1 MDNGVLE
8 SLPGGNAFRSRFYLP
23 LPAFS
28 VFFLL
33 MIKFLK
39 KDALDNKVT
48 LFIKRT
54 FTAFVWTYWAT
65 LFGYAVFYYFTKT
78 LTPYHCLVA
87 YAPLI
92 AMEFRESRNT
102 YYGPVGFVAMR
113 FLFDTPLIISGML
126 LREVVGLRLFTPF
139 ASILDDD
146 IVQGSMPFPS
156 DVKTLVE
163 KYNVKSVINMCGE
176 YPGPQNHYKHYGVEQ
191 LRLPRVDTTVPYVE
205 QLKLGATFILKRK
218 MEEPDARIFIH
229 CKGGIARAS
238 CMTLAHYILNKS
250 VKDTKK
256 QLGIMKEKRPVVF
269 EGVVPGAV
277 AIDAPRK

>member
-1 MDNGVLE
+1 
-8 SLPGGNAFRSRFYLP
+8 
-23 LPAFS
+23 
-28 VFFLL
+28 
-33 MIKFLK
+33 
-39 KDALDNKVT
+39 
-48 LFIKRT
+48 
-54 FTAFVWTYWAT
+54 
-65 LFGYAVFYYFTKT
+65 
-78 LTPYHCLVA
+78 
-87 YAPLI
+87 
-92 AMEFRESRNT
+92 
-102 YYGPVGFVAMR
+102 
-113 FLFDTPLIISGML
+113 
-126 LREVVGLRLFTPF
+126 
-139 ASILDDD
+139 
-146 IVQGSMPFPS
+146 MPFPS

-205 QLKLGATFILKRK
+205 QLKLGAAFILKRK

-269 EGVVPGAV
+269 EGVADFHSIQTLVGSGGEKDTNASTAPVARGRTRSGSNRRSSQVETSSPPAVPIPAHRRAV
-277 AIDAPRK
+277 FKRVSSRGVSVGQSSSRGRTRSRSSSRKANF